1 MRKQLPLG
9 LVLEGSSSRSA
20 ILRLPRLADELGPIK
35 SSSTRLAR
43 RFSNLVKGG
52 NPVAGYE
59 ELQDAVV
66 VLIRVPDSAAQR
78 VIDELCSSGLVLTRM
93 SFVLCDTWL
102 DTEALRPLRER
113 GASVATVARLPAI
126 ERNWFAVEGQL
137 RASRLIGRVIEKHE
151 GRVFEMK
158 IGTKHLLFAA
168 AMLINVLP
176 LPLLAMAQHTL
187 RSGGITGN
195 DVAVLLDGLAAKTVR
210 EVTQGVRLP
219 LAEFPA
225 DCADDLAKRFMTA
238 LKCARPDLAA
248 FIHEQQN
255 ASAKLINE
263 AWKNDTD
270 GG

>member
-20 ILRLPRLADELGPIK
+20 ILRLPHLAHELGPIK
-35 SSSTRLAR
+35 ASSTRLAR

-52 NPVAGYE
+52 YPVAGYE
-59 ELQDAVV
+59 ELQDAAVI
-66 VLIRVPDSAAQR
+66 LIRVPDSDARR
-78 VIDELCSSGLVLTRM
+78 VVDELCSSELVLNRM

-102 DTEALRPLRER
+102 GTEALAPLRER
-113 GASVATVARLPAI
+113 GASVATLARLPAI

-158 IGTKHLLFAA
+158 MGTKHLLFAA
-168 AMLINVLP
+168 TMLINVLP
-176 LPLLAMAQHTL
+176 LPLLAIAQHTL

-195 DVAVLLDGLAAKTVR
+195 DLAALLEGLAARTAR
-210 EVTQGVRLP
+210 EVTQRVRLP
-219 LAEFPA
+219 MAELPA
-225 DCADDLAKRFMTA
+225 DCADDLAKRLMSA
-238 LKCARPDLAA
+238 LKCSRPALAA

-263 AWKNDTD
+263 AWKNATD